1 MAVTILRAPGIFFG
15 AENDLLVLSKLLLKN
30 FKMSSEDKVYA
41 ELFEE
46 LIKKISKSFKN
57 KKIYFLESSNE
68 IINENLI

>member
-1 MAVTILRAPGIFFG
+1 
-15 AENDLLVLSKLLLKN
+15 
-30 FKMSSEDKVYA
+30 MSSEDKVYA